1 MDDLLVEDLA
11 NAPPTLWALLIERAG
26 VLARFDGLTKIPASA
41 ADAAA
46 SELKVSTRY
55 LRKLLVARKLRRDG
69 CAPKHSMTGFG
80 GTIDQAQE
88 EVISAAIEGLGSAA
102 RPRDVIQEVIKLCHE
117 RGSIPPS
124 SSSIKRRLRDA
135 NNYIYMAHTSD
146 PNAGLVVDCC
156 GLELNVFA
164 DDGQV
169 GPACLSAQIAL
180 PNGYAALAHLAP
192 LQAFATATNTP
203 NCSSALPTSCGRY
216 SEGRLIDAVFGRR
229 LGRIAI
235 RRDVRTWTN
244 SVRMEPVPLE
254 VASGVISHLLE
265 RHNSILT
272 SSRR

>member
-11 NAPPTLWALLIERAG
+11 NAPPTLWALFIERAG
-26 VLARFDGLTKIPASA
+26 VLARFDGSSNIPAKA

-55 LRKLLVARKLRRDG
+55 LRKLLVARKMRLDG

-88 EVISAAIEGLGSAA
+88 EVITTAIKGLGAAA
-102 RPRDVIQEVIKLCHE
+102 RPRDVIHEVTKLCHE
-117 RGSIPPS
+117 RGDNPPS

-135 NNYIYMAHTSD
+135 KNDNHMARTSH
-146 PNAGLVVDCC
+146 PNAGLAVDCC
-156 GLELNVFA
+156 GLELNVVA

-169 GPACLSAQIAL
+169 GPACLSARIAL
-180 PNGYAALAHLAP
+180 PSGYAALAHLAP
-192 LQAFATATNTP
+192 SQEFATATNATK
-203 NCSSALPTSCGRY
+203 CSSALSASPGRY
-216 SEGRLIDAVFGRR
+216 SDGRLINAVFGRR

-244 SVRMEPVPLE
+244 EVRMEPVALE
-254 VASGVISHLLE
+254 VASGVISYLLE
-265 RHNSILT
+265 RHNSTLT